1 MNFLKRYLQG
11 FLLANLFSWA
21 GVLAAM
27 ILISFI
33 TWSWDGFTGLS
44 WSYIRFMTVWT
55 GGMAFLFLPKK

>member
-1 MNFLKRYLQG
+1 MNFLKRYLKG
-11 FLLANLFSWA
+11 FFLANLFSWA

-44 WSYIRFMTVWT
+44 WLHIRFMTVWT
-55 GGMAFLFLPKK
+55 GGVAFFFLPKK